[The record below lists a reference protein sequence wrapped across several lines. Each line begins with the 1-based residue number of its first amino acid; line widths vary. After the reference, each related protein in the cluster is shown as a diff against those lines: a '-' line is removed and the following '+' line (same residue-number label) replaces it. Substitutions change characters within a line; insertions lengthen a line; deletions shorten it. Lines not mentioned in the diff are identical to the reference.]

1 LVLLNRT
8 HRRLIRGIGRRV
20 GSDSGRGPPRG
31 AIGGF
36 VSRRSQKHELTPDEH
51 LFFVCVCSRDLF
63 GNALLLRRLSK
74 RGRCFLRRPPNT
86 STTYIHAVGVFV
98 FVVVVVWGAE
108 RKGREQVFPR
118 TERGE
123 EAARRKKAKAE
134 RVKKSKKKRT
144 IKLRCFCL
152 CPSLAPSLLIM
163 SKEVLSSAFFS
174 ERCFFAFF
182 WTARTK
188 GVLIK
193 RPETSLLLR
202 VFEYTYSSWL
212 SVNVLKR
219 SLRRPRFRATEPS
232 VPESTTTWTRK
243 SRRRI
248 ASSKPR
254 KFSLVISSLFFSSVV

>member
-1 LVLLNRT
+1 VLLNRT
-8 HRRLIRGIGRRV
+8 HRRLIRGIGRRG

-51 LFFVCVCSRDLF
+51 LFFVCVCSSRF
-63 GNALLLRRLSK
+63 VWKRVVVCRRLSK
-74 RGRCFLRRPPNT
+74 RGKRCFCAGPPIPRPHINK
-86 STTYIHAVGVFV
+86 HAVGVFV

-163 SKEVLSSAFFS
+163 SEEEVLFGFFFLRDVFLRSSGPH
-174 ERCFFAFF
+174 ERREF
-182 WTARTK
+182 
-188 GVLIK
+188 
-193 RPETSLLLR
+193 
-202 VFEYTYSSWL
+202 
-212 SVNVLKR
+212 
-219 SLRRPRFRATEPS
+219 
-232 VPESTTTWTRK
+232 
-243 SRRRI
+243 
-248 ASSKPR
+248 
-254 KFSLVISSLFFSSVV
+254 